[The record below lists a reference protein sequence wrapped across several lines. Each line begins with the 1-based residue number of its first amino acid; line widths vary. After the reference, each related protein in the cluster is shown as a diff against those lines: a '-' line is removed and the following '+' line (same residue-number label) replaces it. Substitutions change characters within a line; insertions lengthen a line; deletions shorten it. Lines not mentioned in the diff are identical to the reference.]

1 MPTGINSP
9 LGYSP
14 GNVAG
19 YIPRLE
25 LGMKSLIYQQPMTS
39 YPVSFGGY
47 QGNPVLVANEDL
59 YTHGFGMTAHQK
71 RFKLAAKHCKGKS
84 NYRKCMSA
92 QLKKKSTKKNTKKNT
107 KKSTSTTRR
116 RKTSGGSKYVS
127 KKRKSPEV
135 SATTKK
141 VGTVAKGLDGKRWVV
156 KKSVNG
162 VKRWARLTKK

>member
-9 LGYSP
+9 QGYSS

-19 YIPRLE
+19 YLPRLE

-39 YPVSFGGY
+39 YPVSFGDY
-47 QGNPVLVANEDL
+47 QGNPVLVANEGL

-92 QLKKKSTKKNTKKNT
+92 QLKKGKKKSTKKTT
-107 KKSTSTTRR
+107 TSTTRR

>member
-1 MPTGINSP
+1 
-9 LGYSP
+9 
-14 GNVAG
+14 
-19 YIPRLE
+19 
-25 LGMKSLIYQQPMTS
+25 
-39 YPVSFGGY
+39 
-47 QGNPVLVANEDL
+47 
-59 YTHGFGMTAHQK
+59 
-71 RFKLAAKHCKGKS
+71 
-84 NYRKCMSA
+84 MSA
-92 QLKKKSTKKNTKKNT
+92 QLKKGKKKSTKKT
-107 KKSTSTTRR
+107 TTRR